1 MPVSVNLRVNANERF
16 SVTIDSIDILVS
28 GLKTVLET
36 EKQIAVAE
44 QRLIYKGR
52 VLKDDQTLSSY
63 GFGDGDTIH
72 LVRGTA

>member
-16 SVTIDSIDILVS
+16 SVTIDSIDVLVS

-44 QRLIYKGR
+44 QR
-52 VLKDDQTLSSY
+52 
-63 GFGDGDTIH
+63 
-72 LVRGTA
+72 